1 MEEQRVRLGVLEDY
15 GPDAAG
21 DKGED
26 ILPFGQGFDVAP
38 AAVIFAG
45 VTNAVFAVDLAA
57 EKAATTSVGNFVV
70 GPSSFVGTV
79 AASSSLLGKGV
90 DSRTVAPKSVREAM
104 LRDDFDAPFG
114 WKFAMDKE
122 VERVQSHKASAHQ
135 AHAGRAT
142 QVWRCS
148 G

>member
-1 MEEQRVRLGVLEDY
+1 M
-15 GPDAAG
+15 
-21 DKGED
+21 
-26 ILPFGQGFDVAP
+26 
-38 AAVIFAG
+38 
-45 VTNAVFAVDLAA
+45 AA
-57 EKAATTSVGNFVV
+57 EKVAAKAAGNFVV

-114 WKFAMDKE
+114 WKFALDKE
-122 VERVQSHKASAHQ
+122 VERVQSHKA
-135 AHAGRAT
+135 
-142 QVWRCS
+142 WRLVPIRHMRDARRKYGDARVSC